1 MHAPF
6 GRIGS
11 GGNGTKSAKELKI
24 YNIKYISIQ
33 YIISLYIILK
43 GEKVMT
49 DNERDQELVRLFKEG
64 KNRKEIAEETGR
76 NTQVCAGI

>member
-6 GRIGS
+6 GKIGS

-24 YNIKYISIQ
+24 YNIRSILIQ
-33 YIISLYIILK
+33 YIISLHIILK

-49 DNERDQELVRLFKEG
+49 VNERDQEIVRLFKEG
-64 KNRKEIAEETGR
+64 KNRKEISEETGR
-76 NTQVCAGI
+76 